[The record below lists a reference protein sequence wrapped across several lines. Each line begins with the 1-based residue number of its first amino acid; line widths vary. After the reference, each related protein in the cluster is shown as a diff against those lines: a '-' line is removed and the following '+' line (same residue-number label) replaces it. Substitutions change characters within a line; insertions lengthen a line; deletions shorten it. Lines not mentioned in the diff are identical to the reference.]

1 MQGTV
6 RDSTLKSY
14 IYTHITDNM
23 QRSAADKIERG
34 FGRNE
39 GTLGGDGQTPDR
51 APETP
56 VRAKFEPYKGKIRK
70 PGTGCVTM
78 INDHLYEGRFSPRV
92 NGKRIAKN
100 IYATTRE
107 ECEEKLKVLIAEMKK
122 EIAEIKAGEK
132 AINKGWPWRSALKNC
147 GAVGK
152 ENILFEKVSD
162 SVL

>member
-70 PGTGCVTM
+70 SGTGCVTM

-107 ECEEKLKVLIAEMKK
+107 ECEEKLKVLIEEMKK
-122 EIAEIKAGEK
+122 EIAEFKAGEK
-132 AINKGWPWRSALKNC
+132 AINKG
-147 GAVGK
+147 
-152 ENILFEKVSD
+152 
-162 SVL
+162 

>member
-1 MQGTV
+1 M

-78 INDHLYEGRFSPRV
+78 INDHLYEGRYTPT
-92 NGKRIAKN
+92 NAYGKRESHN
-100 IYATTRE
+100 IYAKTRE
-107 ECEEKLKVLIAEMKK
+107 ECEEKLAEMIVQVKAEK
-122 EIAEIKAGEK
+122 EKMTG
-132 AINKGWPWRSALKNC
+132 
-147 GAVGK
+147 
-152 ENILFEKVSD
+152 
-162 SVL
+162 

>member
-1 MQGTV
+1 M

-70 PGTGCVTM
+70 SGTGCVTM

-107 ECEEKLKVLIAEMKK
+107 ECEEKLKVLIEEMKK
-122 EIAEIKAGEK
+122 EIAEFKAGEK
-132 AINKGWPWRSALKNC
+132 AINKG
-147 GAVGK
+147 
-152 ENILFEKVSD
+152 
-162 SVL
+162 